1 MKRARVLWTPVLL
14 LALCACSPTQAA
26 EVARPTVEIISPPS
40 GARVAQGEELE
51 IESRAGDARGV
62 DRVEL
67 WVDDQIY
74 RVDEAGAQPSFHVIQ
89 RWRADTPG
97 EHRLRVQAINVDA
110 QTSQPAVIL
119 VDVLDPAS
127 FTATPAPTATHTP
140 AETSAPSPT
149 ATKAHPA
156 TATPTVLALA
166 LTATSTPTPTLQ
178 AATPEPVD
186 AGEMIAIP
194 AGTFLMGSNDEAI
207 QQASDW
213 CDCGRKQFEDELY
226 MHEVY
231 VRAFAIDRHEVT
243 NRQFDAFFRA
253 TSYLTDAERK
263 PEANTWRTAYAP
275 GEEDHPVVW
284 MSWND
289 ANAYCLWARKRL
301 PTEAEWEKAARGGDA
316 RLWPWGSEW
325 DSARA
330 NTADTGRK
338 ATTPVGSYPAGA
350 SPYGLVDMAG
360 NVWEWVNDWH
370 SPFYYQSGADHSRN
384 PIGPEGGQDRVLRGG
399 GFNNGL
405 ADVRTANRHK
415 GGMAGY
421 AADHGFRCA
430 K

>member
-14 LALCACSPTQAA
+14 LALCACSPPRAA
-26 EVARPTVEIISPPS
+26 EAARPTIEIVSPPS
-40 GARVAQGEELE
+40 GTRLAQGEEIE
-51 IESRAGDARGV
+51 VESRAGDTRGV

-74 RVDEAGAQPSFHVIQ
+74 RVDEAGAQPSFHIIQ
-89 RWRADTPG
+89 RWRADTQG

-110 QTSQPAVIL
+110 QTSQPAIIIVE
-119 VDVLDPAS
+119 VLDPAA
-127 FTATPAPTATHTP
+127 FTATPAPMAVQTP
-140 AETSAPSPT
+140 TEAAAPSPT
-149 ATKAHPA
+149 ATEVPPPTA
-156 TATPTVLALA
+156 TATVPAPT
-166 LTATSTPTPTLQ
+166 LTATPTPTPTLQ
-178 AATPEPVD
+178 AATPELAAPC
-186 AGEMIAIP
+186 EMISIP
-194 AGTFLMGSNDEAI
+194 AGTFLMGSNDDAV
-207 QQASDW
+207 QKASDW
-213 CDCGRKQFEDELY
+213 CGCGRKHFEDELY

-231 VRAFAIDRHEVT
+231 VSAFAIDKYETT
-243 NRQFDAFFRA
+243 NRQFDAFVRA
-253 TSYLTDAERK
+253 TRYLTDAERK

-289 ANAYCLWARKRL
+289 ANAYCMWAGKRL

-330 NTADTGRK
+330 NTADGERK
-338 ATTPVGSYPAGA
+338 ATTLVGSFPAGA
-350 SPYGLVDMAG
+350 SPYGPVDMAG

-370 SPFYYQSGADHSRN
+370 SPFYYQSGADHSRD
-384 PIGPEGGQDRVLRGG
+384 PIGPKGGQDRVLRGG
-399 GFNNGL
+399 GFNNGM

-421 AADHGFRCA
+421 APDHGFRCA